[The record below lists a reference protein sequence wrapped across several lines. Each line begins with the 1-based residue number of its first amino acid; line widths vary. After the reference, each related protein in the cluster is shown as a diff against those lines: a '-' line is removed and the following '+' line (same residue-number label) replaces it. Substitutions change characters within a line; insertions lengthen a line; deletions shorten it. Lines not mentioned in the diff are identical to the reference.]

1 MKLPKGLRAAT
12 LTIASFGLVTTGL
25 AVAGPTYA
33 DGSGSTVVIETDP
46 DKAIPVSPIIPG
58 LPNPQQTLPGVPNPQ
73 QTIPGV
79 PNPQA
84 TLTAT
89 AATAGIGDSVT
100 FSVANATSALSAWTL
115 YSNGSPAAVAAW
127 KCTLG
132 GACLPTFVFPVGNIA
147 TTLSLTATSDQGQT
161 TQAVS
166 LTVTQV
172 NTSTVIT
179 APNTGQVGQPTK
191 ISSTVTSSGGS
202 TYVPSGV
209 LTVEDSSGAVIH
221 QGVLTPGPGKGQAYM
236 YFNFTPTAPGTYIF
250 TAKYTEN
257 GQSVGSNS
265 APDTLNVAASYS
277 PISLAVP
284 PNLSVNTPIV
294 LRASLVPSSTQG
306 TVGFTANGAAISAAV
321 PIVNGTASFNW
332 TPNIQ
337 GKVTLG
343 ANYTTNNGGSGAT
356 TDVVTIGAPTAT
368 DVITL
373 IQPGWGTWGNGTAH
387 VLGNGSNFPF
397 AATTLSGAGV
407 TLSETG
413 PCTVSGLTLKVN
425 EGSGVCNMTASTP
438 GGNGYQGVSFAY
450 TINLVPGTQS
460 ATLNAP
466 VSGRYK
472 VKKVLVLETAS
483 EQNTSAGKTIS
494 WRLKKKGRSNCKIMN
509 RDSGAVTLKI
519 LKKGTCTVLGRAPG
533 VSGEWNTFKTAR
545 KYTGR

>member
-1 MKLPKGLRAAT
+1 MKLRKGLRAAT

-33 DGSGSTVVIETDP
+33 DGSGSTVVAPETDLAVAAP
-46 DKAIPVSPIIPG
+46 APIPRQTEQAI
-58 LPNPQQTLPGVPNPQ
+58 
-73 QTIPGV
+73 
-79 PNPQA
+79 
-84 TLTAT
+84 LTAT

-100 FSVANATSALSAWTL
+100 FSVANATSEISSWTL
-115 YSNGSPAAVAAW
+115 YSNGTPAAVAAW
-127 KCTLG
+127 PCNPFG
-132 GACLPTFVFPVGNIA
+132 GACLPQFVFPVGSMA
-147 TTLSLTATSDQGQT
+147 TTLSLYATSDLGQT
-161 TQAVS
+161 TQAVT

-179 APNTGQVGQPTK
+179 ASNIGKVGQPTR
-191 ISSTVTSSGGS
+191 ITSTVTSSGGS

-221 QGVLTPGPGKGQAYM
+221 QGVLTPGPGTAGQSFM

-250 TAKYTEN
+250 IAKYTEN
-257 GQSVGSNS
+257 GQSFGSDS
-265 APDTLNVAASYS
+265 AQDVLVVTASGS

-294 LRASLVPSSTQG
+294 LTASLVPSVTQG
-306 TVGFTANGAAISAAV
+306 TVGFTVNGAAISAAV

-332 TPNIQ
+332 TPKIQ

-343 ANYTTNNGGSGAT
+343 ANYTTNSGGSGAT

-368 DVITL
+368 DVISLT
-373 IQPGWGTWGNGTAH
+373 QPGWGTWGNGSAH
-387 VLGNGSNFPF
+387 VMGNGSNFAF

-438 GGNGYQGVSFAY
+438 GGNGYQGVSFVY
-450 TINLVPGTQS
+450 TINLVPGIQI

-483 EQNTSAGKTIS
+483 QQNTSAGQNIS
-494 WRLKKKGRSNCKIMN
+494 WKLKKKGRSNCKIMN

-533 VSGEWNTFKTAR
+533 VSGDWNTFKTAR